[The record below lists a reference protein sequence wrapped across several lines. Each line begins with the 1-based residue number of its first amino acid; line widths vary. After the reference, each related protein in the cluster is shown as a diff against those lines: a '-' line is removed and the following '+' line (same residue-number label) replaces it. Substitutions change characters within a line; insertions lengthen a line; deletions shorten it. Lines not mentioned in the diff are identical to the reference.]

1 MQTVTVLVIADG
13 PEATVICAAL
23 AKHPDVRAIDARDA
37 YHAIKLW
44 ETQGAP
50 PALAIGD
57 TAALAKSKDELVRIL
72 QARGIPL
79 IGIAAGLSQKAKQR
93 ALAAGVEEIHDRPRD
108 WHAYSELI
116 EAVLLRF
123 GHKS

>member
-1 MQTVTVLVIADG
+1 MQTITVLVIADG

-23 AKHPDVRAIDARDA
+23 AKHAHVRAINVLDADQ
-37 YHAIKLW
+37 AIKLL

-57 TAALAKSKDELVRIL
+57 SAALTKSTDELVRIL

-79 IGIAAGLSQKAKQR
+79 IGIAAGLSQNAKQR
-93 ALAAGVEEIHDRPRD
+93 ALAAGVKEIHDRPGD
-108 WHAYSELI
+108 WHAYTELI
-116 EAVLLRF
+116 EAVMLRF
-123 GHKS
+123 GHKN

>member
-23 AKHPDVRAIDARDA
+23 AKR
-37 YHAIKLW
+37 
-44 ETQGAP
+44 P

-57 TAALAKSKDELVRIL
+57 TAALTKSTNELVKIL
-72 QARGIPL
+72 QARGIPF
-79 IGIAAGLSQKAKQR
+79 IGITSRLSQRAKQG
-93 ALAAGVEEIHDRPRD
+93 ALAAGVKEIHDRPRD

-116 EAVLLRF
+116 EAVILRF
-123 GHKS
+123 GHKN